1 MHQIDLMPQRCKE
14 VLGRR
19 VWLRRWAIGYAVVA
33 LAMFVSVWT
42 VSHRTIG
49 FERERDDLASIR
61 EIKWEQNEEAQTLQ
75 KEIEDLERRIDRHN
89 RLAWPVRISDVI
101 DTLADSMPP
110 QITLIAM
117 TVTEREET
125 IQGTAG
131 KQTKEKK
138 AEKRSILIVEI
149 EGVSPDD
156 GPVATMVSEL
166 QSVPLFRSVV
176 LDFARNATVDSIE
189 ARTFHVTCEVDL
201 SISYRFTQT
210 AEVPDGD
217 G

>member
-1 MHQIDLMPQRCKE
+1 M
-14 VLGRR
+14 
-19 VWLRRWAIGYAVVA
+19 
-33 LAMFVSVWT
+33 
-42 VSHRTIG
+42 
-49 FERERDDLASIR
+49 
-61 EIKWEQNEEAQTLQ
+61 
-75 KEIEDLERRIDRHN
+75 
-89 RLAWPVRISDVI
+89 I